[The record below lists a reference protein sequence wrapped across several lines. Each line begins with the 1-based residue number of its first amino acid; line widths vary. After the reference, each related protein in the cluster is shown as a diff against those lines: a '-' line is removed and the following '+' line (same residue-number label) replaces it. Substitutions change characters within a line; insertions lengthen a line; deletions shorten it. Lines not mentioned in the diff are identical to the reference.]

1 MTGILDAD
9 GTMAPGSGDAAG
21 GDLIKD
27 TDTARFGEDVIEA
40 SKSAPVVV
48 DFWAEWC
55 SPCKQLGPGIEKLV
69 RENGGQVK
77 LVKINVDENQ
87 ELAQQMRVQSI
98 PMAVAFKDGRPV
110 DGFAGALPESQLRQF
125 FDKLTDGAGS
135 PLDQAVEQAEALLA
149 SGDAKTAQAIFSQIL
164 AQDGNNTAAHAG
176 MIKCLRAAG
185 EDEAAQEYIS
195 MLEPALQNDEAIKS
209 LATAMEL
216 AAETATTS
224 EETAALKVQ
233 LEASPDD
240 PQLRFDYA
248 QALYGDGQA
257 EEAVD
262 ILVAL
267 VKTHK
272 AWNDE
277 AARMQLL
284 KIFEALGHADPVTV
298 EGRRKL
304 SAVLFS

>member
-1 MTGILDAD
+1 M
-9 GTMAPGSGDAAG
+9 
-21 GDLIKD
+21 
-27 TDTARFGEDVIEA
+27 
-40 SKSAPVVV
+40 
-48 DFWAEWC
+48 
-55 SPCKQLGPGIEKLV
+55 
-69 RENGGQVK
+69 
-77 LVKINVDENQ
+77 
-87 ELAQQMRVQSI
+87 
-98 PMAVAFKDGRPV
+98 
-110 DGFAGALPESQLRQF
+110 
-125 FDKLTDGAGS
+125 
-135 PLDQAVEQAEALLA
+135 
-149 SGDAKTAQAIFSQIL
+149 
-164 AQDGNNTAAHAG
+164 AAHVG
-176 MIKCLRAAG
+176 MIKCLRGAG
-185 EDEAAQEYIS
+185 DDEAAQEYIS

-216 AAETATTS
+216 AAETASTS
-224 EETAALKVQ
+224 EETAALKAQ
-233 LEASPDD
+233 LDASPDD

-272 AWNDE
+272 AWNGE

>member
-1 MTGILDAD
+1 MPLIMVVLVAAVQGLTEFL
-9 GTMAPGSGDAAG
+9 PVSSSGHLA
-21 GDLIKD
+21 LIPLA
-27 TDTARFGEDVIEA
+27 TDRPYQGRAIDV
-40 SKSAPVVV
+40 
-48 DFWAEWC
+48 
-55 SPCKQLGPGIEKLV
+55 
-69 RENGGQVK
+69 
-77 LVKINVDENQ
+77 
-87 ELAQQMRVQSI
+87 
-98 PMAVAFKDGRPV
+98 
-110 DGFAGALPESQLRQF
+110 
-125 FDKLTDGAGS
+125 
-135 PLDQAVEQAEALLA
+135 
-149 SGDAKTAQAIFSQIL
+149 
-164 AQDGNNTAAHAG
+164 AAHVG
-176 MIKCLRAAG
+176 MIKCLRGAG
-185 EDEAAQEYIS
+185 DDEAAQEYIS

-216 AAETATTS
+216 AAETASTS
-224 EETAALKVQ
+224 EETAALKAQ
-233 LEASPDD
+233 LDASPDD

-272 AWNDE
+272 AWNGE